1 MSVTHKGRI
10 IAHVLSFF
18 YVLDLNV
25 SLLVSRFAHK
35 SRNIVSVE
43 YAVGE
48 RTLDRLI
55 LMLVLIGYYAGVA
68 RFGNVSEECKYTASF
83 LEISDTA

>member
-1 MSVTHKGRI
+1 MILKRKI
-10 IAHVLSFF
+10 IIVRPIFQ
-18 YVLDLNV
+18 
-25 SLLVSRFAHK
+25 R

>member
-1 MSVTHKGRI
+1 
-10 IAHVLSFF
+10 
-18 YVLDLNV
+18 
-25 SLLVSRFAHK
+25 
-35 SRNIVSVE
+35 
-43 YAVGE
+43 VGE

-55 LMLVLIGYYAGVA
+55 LMLVLIGYYAGVV

>member
-1 MSVTHKGRI
+1 M
-10 IAHVLSFF
+10 
-18 YVLDLNV
+18 
-25 SLLVSRFAHK
+25 
-35 SRNIVSVE
+35 
-43 YAVGE
+43 GE

-83 LEISDTA
+83 LEISDTAYQGETGGRVILKSCRLFRKKNN